1 MARRGFQG
9 QSVVVTGI
17 FAERSPAQPPDCG
30 PRAIA
35 PEFGAYWRVCDFA
48 HRISGRYWGGMTHAP
63 LSLTLTPASALR
75 VAFAGA
81 LLSTAGLSGAAQA
94 QSAPDGVMQ
103 AEILPGWA
111 NTDGTRTVALRITLA
126 DGWKTYW
133 RAPGDAGIPPHFTFD
148 GSQNLASVEMLWP
161 RPEIFQSAGQRTVG
175 YHHELVLP
183 IVVTPTDIGEPIRL
197 ETLIEMGICEE
208 ICVPVEVELL
218 AEIAASAPQRQGKDP
233 AILAALNAAPV
244 TRNGIAQCT
253 AEPIRDGMRVTARI
267 DLPAP
272 PDESAEDLASSAL
285 MALMATSPQAKTKPT
300 PPAPP
305 ELEIALFEL
314 LDMPVW
320 ISESETYRR
329 DDETLIS
336 IAEIVP
342 DAAEPFPINFEALRL
357 TVLSGENA
365 YEITG
370 CAG

>member
-1 MARRGFQG
+1 
-9 QSVVVTGI
+9 
-17 FAERSPAQPPDCG
+17 
-30 PRAIA
+30 
-35 PEFGAYWRVCDFA
+35 
-48 HRISGRYWGGMTHAP
+48 MTHAP
-63 LSLTLTPASALR
+63 FALHHATILAPALR
-75 VAFAGA
+75 AAFAGA
-81 LLSTAGLSGAAQA
+81 ALSTATMSGAAQA

-103 AEILPGWA
+103 AELLHGWA
-111 NTDGTRTVALRITLA
+111 NPDGTRTVALRITLA

-175 YHHELVLP
+175 YHHELILP
-183 IVVTPTDIGEPIRL
+183 IVVTPTEIGEPIRL
-197 ETLIEMGICEE
+197 DTQIEMGICEE

-218 AEIAASAPQRQGKDP
+218 AELAAKPPNGAAKDP
-233 AILAALNAAPV
+233 AISAALSAAPA

-253 AEPIRDGMRVTARI
+253 AEPIRDGMRVTAQI

-272 PDESAEDLASSAL
+272 PDETAEDLASSTI
-285 MALMATSPQAKTKPT
+285 MALMATSPSAKIKPAR
-300 PPAPP
+300 PAPP
-305 ELEIALFEL
+305 DLEIALFEL

-342 DAAEPFPINFEALRL
+342 DAATPFPINFAALRL

-370 CAG
+370 CSG